1 MDLEQKA
8 IDMREKLSDSITK
21 TVDDFAIQFHETE
34 DEFIFKTIGP
44 FCIDVLERVISKKEL
59 EKMLLRAERMK
70 WIPAV
75 NTPEV
80 DEEGYSERILLNFEN
95 TSIHEIGRYI
105 EDGDGGG
112 AYYIGDDAKP
122 CLPSYGLFVD
132 AWMPLPERYKEDDGY
147 DYTPEGQ

>member
-1 MDLEQKA
+1 
-8 IDMREKLSDSITK
+8 MREKLNDSITK
-21 TVDDFAIQFHETE
+21 TVVNFVTQLHETE
-34 DEFIFKTIGP
+34 DEFIFETISP
-44 FCIDVLERVISKKEL
+44 FCTDILHRRISKKEL
-59 EKMLLRAERMK
+59 EEMLLRAERMK

-80 DEEGYSERILLNFEN
+80 DEEGYSEHILLNFEN

-132 AWMPLPERYKEDDGY
+132 AWMPLPERYKED
-147 DYTPEGQ
+147 E

>member
-1 MDLEQKA
+1 
-8 IDMREKLSDSITK
+8 MREELNDSITK
-21 TVDDFAIQFHETE
+21 TVVNFVTQLHETE
-34 DEFIFKTIGP
+34 DEFIFETISP
-44 FCIDVLERVISKKEL
+44 FCTDILHRRISKKEL
-59 EKMLLRAERMK
+59 EEMLLRAERMK

-95 TSIHEIGRYI
+95 ASIHEIGRYI

-112 AYYIGDDAKP
+112 AYYICDDSKP

-132 AWMPLPERYKEDDGY
+132 AWMPLPERYKED
-147 DYTPEGQ
+147 E